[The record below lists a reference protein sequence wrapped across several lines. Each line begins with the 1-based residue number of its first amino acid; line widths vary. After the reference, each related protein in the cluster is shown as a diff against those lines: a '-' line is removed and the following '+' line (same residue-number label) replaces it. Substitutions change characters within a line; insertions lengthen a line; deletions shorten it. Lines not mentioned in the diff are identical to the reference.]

1 MARINGISYPGIT
14 VEKDWRGNISDVK
27 INLKRCSSE
36 IKEMLKAAGIIKEET
51 GYDPK
56 FVKKIQRRR
65 MEKSIPVNIDD
76 L

>member
-14 VEKDWRGNISDVK
+14 VEKDLKGNVSSVR

-36 IKEMLKAAGIIKEET
+36 IKDMLKAAGIIKENT
-51 GYDPK
+51 NYDPK
-56 FVKKIQRRR
+56 FVKKIQQR
-65 MEKSIPVNIDD
+65 MTEKSIPVNIDD